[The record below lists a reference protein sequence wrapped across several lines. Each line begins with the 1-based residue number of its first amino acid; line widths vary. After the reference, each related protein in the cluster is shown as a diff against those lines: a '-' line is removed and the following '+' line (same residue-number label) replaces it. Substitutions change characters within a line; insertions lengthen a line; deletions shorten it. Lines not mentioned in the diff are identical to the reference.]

1 VGDRPGMSRQP
12 RKNGDLDRTNDWAAY
27 RRKRMYEYRQ
37 RTKPVRDRV
46 RLLPLLQAGVSKGWI
61 R

>member
-1 VGDRPGMSRQP
+1 VNSDL
-12 RKNGDLDRTNDWAAY
+12 RKAVKHIERKQRRMADY
-27 RRKRMYEYRQ
+27 RK

-46 RLLPLLQAGVSKGWI
+46 RLLPLLQAGVSKGWL

>member
-1 VGDRPGMSRQP
+1 MNSDL
-12 RKNGDLDRTNDWAAY
+12 RKAVKHIERKQRRMADY
-27 RRKRMYEYRQ
+27 RR
-37 RTKPVRDRV
+37 RTKPARDRV

>member
-1 VGDRPGMSRQP
+1 MNRDL
-12 RKNGDLDRTNDWAAY
+12 RKAVKHIERKQ
-27 RRKRMYEYRQ
+27 RRMAEYRK